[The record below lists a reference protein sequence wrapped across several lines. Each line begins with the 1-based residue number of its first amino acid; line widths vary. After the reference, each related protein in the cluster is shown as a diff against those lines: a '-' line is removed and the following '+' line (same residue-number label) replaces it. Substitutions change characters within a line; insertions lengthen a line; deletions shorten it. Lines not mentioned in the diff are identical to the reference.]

1 MLKLG
6 CSTRTYLLNGPEYDE
21 EDESELTVT
30 ELKQKRAQQIQKY
43 EEEKLRIEQEEEEQR
58 RKEEE
63 KGIDWGLGED
73 ADEAT
78 DLSVNPYAQTANEEL
93 YIADPKKAL
102 RGFFERE
109 GLELAYDCQEHGMG
123 QFQCTVELPLDD
135 EMGRPVVAE
144 VIHKGKKKE
153 AVIQCALEAC
163 RILDSHGVLRQATHE
178 SRKRK
183 AKNWAENDY
192 YDSDED
198 TFFDRTGTIEKKR
211 EKRMNAK
218 APQKAETYETLL
230 EKEKSISSSISDIE
244 KQLSSVES
252 SSSSGTTQSAEE
264 DSLDT
269 FMKQLSDSKPQK
281 LEVNRLKRDLLKL
294 KADHAKVIRLV
305 NIAKPAE
312 LPPLVAK
319 YETEQKEVKTKT
331 MPMIGKRK
339 KIKVQLPS
347 KPSEIYVAND
357 FDDEEEDEDEEENQ
371 QKLLKSADE
380 NTVSEKTNLDQTE
393 EQTVPSSPGASSSV
407 KQDQTQEKPRALS
420 PSSESDEEK
429 NQSRFSIKKLEN
441 MVKKG
446 LPSFAE
452 KHKDS
457 LEKIVATFNSIIA
470 TNGKMH
476 LDVKTLAVK
485 KRKVTKLLTDLKN
498 SKSNEK
504 MDQEVSMQLNNILN
518 DLKSMCRQESVVAEG
533 TKIIPDPEI
542 RDPKGSGGVKSF
554 KLKARLLPQQPMED
568 EEDSSDE
575 ECTNDE
581 KKKRRNQRRIQQ
593 RQMKADKEKLKGY
606 TEDAG
611 KEDYNMWV
619 PPTDQSGDGRTHL
632 NEKFGY

>member
-30 ELKQKRAQQIQKY
+30 ELKQKRAEQIQKY
-43 EEEKLRIEQEEEEQR
+43 EDEKLRRQQEEEEQR

-109 GLELAYDCQEHGMG
+109 GLELTYDCQEHGMG

-135 EMGRPVVAE
+135 EMGRPIVAE

-163 RILDSHGVLRQATHE
+163 RILDSHGMLRQATHE

-183 AKNWAENDY
+183 AKNWEENDY
-192 YDSDED
+192 YDSDDD
-198 TFFDRTGTIEKKR
+198 TFLDRTGTIEKKR

-218 APQKAETYETLL
+218 APQKAETYETLS

-244 KQLSSVES
+244 KQLSSIET
-252 SSSSGTTQSAEE
+252 SSSSGTTQPAEE

-269 FMKQLSDSKPQK
+269 FMKELSDSKPHK
-281 LEVNRLKRDLLKL
+281 LEINRLKRDLLNL
-294 KADHAKVIRLV
+294 KAEHAKVIRLV

-319 YETEQKEVKTKT
+319 YDTEQKEVKSKT

-339 KIKVQLPS
+339 KLKVQLPS
-347 KPSEIYVAND
+347 KPSEIYVTND
-357 FDDEEEDEDEEENQ
+357 FDDEEEDEEEAETQ
-371 QKLLKSADE
+371 DKELKSADE
-380 NTVSEKTNLDQTE
+380 NAATQKKNFDDAD
-393 EQTVPSSPGASSSV
+393 EQTAVISPVASSSV
-407 KQDQTQEKPRALS
+407 KQERVREKLRALS
-420 PSSESDEEK
+420 PSSESDDDK
-429 NQSRFSIKKLEN
+429 NPSRFSIKKLEN

-452 KHKDS
+452 KHKDT
-457 LEKIVATFNSIIA
+457 LEKIVATFNSVIT

-476 LDVKTLAVK
+476 LDIKTLAVK

-518 DLKSMCRQESVVAEG
+518 DLKSMCKQDSTISEG
-533 TKIIPDPEI
+533 AKIIPDPENKG
-542 RDPKGSGGVKSF
+542 PKGSGEVKPF
-554 KLKARLLPQQPMED
+554 KLKARLLPQQQAED
-568 EEDSSDE
+568 DSSDE

-593 RQMKADKEKLKGY
+593 RQMRADKEKLKGY
-606 TEDAG
+606 SEDAG

-619 PPTDQSGDGRTHL
+619 PPKDQSGDGRTHL

>member
-6 CSTRTYLLNGPEYDE
+6 CSTRTYLLNGPDYDE

-30 ELKQKRAQQIQKY
+30 ELKQKRVEQIQKY
-43 EEEKLRIEQEEEEQR
+43 EDEKLRREQEEEEQR

-63 KGIDWGLGED
+63 RGIDWGLGED

-109 GLELAYDCQEHGMG
+109 GLELTYDCQEHGMG

-135 EMGRPVVAE
+135 EMGRPIVAE

-183 AKNWAENDY
+183 AKNWEENDY

-198 TFFDRTGTIEKKR
+198 TFLDRTGTIEKKR

-230 EKEKSISSSISDIE
+230 EKEKSISSSISDME
-244 KQLSSVES
+244 KQLSSINAS
-252 SSSSGTTQSAEE
+252 TSSGNTQPAEE

-269 FMKQLSDSKPQK
+269 FMKELSESKPQK
-281 LEVNRLKRDLLKL
+281 LEVNRLKRELLKL

-319 YETEQKEVKTKT
+319 YETEQKDVKSKT

-339 KIKVQLPS
+339 KLKVQLPS
-347 KPSEIYVAND
+347 KPSEIYMAND
-357 FDDEEEDEDEEENQ
+357 FDDEEEDEDEEDRQE
-371 QKLLKSADE
+371 KELKSTVE
-380 NTVSEKTNLDQTE
+380 NPLSEKRNVDNAE
-393 EQTVPSSPGASSSV
+393 EPTIVSSPEASSSV
-407 KQDQTQEKPRALS
+407 KHERVKEKPRALS
-420 PSSESDEEK
+420 PSSESDDEK
-429 NQSRFSIKKLEN
+429 IPARFSIKKLEN

-452 KHKDS
+452 KHKDT
-457 LEKIVATFNSIIA
+457 LEKIVATFNSVIT

-476 LDVKTLAVK
+476 LDIKTLAVK

-504 MDQEVSMQLNNILN
+504 MDQEVSMQLNNVLN
-518 DLKSMCRQESVVAEG
+518 DLKSMCKQESIVAEG
-533 TKIIPDPEI
+533 TKIIPDPENK
-542 RDPKGSGGVKSF
+542 DAKGSGEVKPF
-554 KLKARLLPQQPMED
+554 KLKARLLPQQHGED
-568 EEDSSDE
+568 EDSSDE

-581 KKKRRNQRRIQQ
+581 KKRRRNQRRIQQ

-606 TEDAG
+606 SEDAG